1 MGIFSAIKQRAAN
14 KALAKANQRYGQELA
29 NWTKDS
35 AAIEEM
41 LTVVRDCAA
50 GKERDHFVDNGD
62 YGFMLKSDEY
72 AIAQLQGVMYLEVVK
87 APTRYSGGY
96 GGVSFPVFGRVRI
109 NTGRTGGQIIPGEE
123 SIDVTDSGNALI
135 TNTRIMFAG
144 TKRTHEWK
152 FDKMMSCSH
161 MDGGMTIFAMNTGKP
176 AGLGYGDGHAT
187 EVQFRIELAAAM
199 ALGTLERY
207 ESELLAE
214 KTQLETTKPVAPAP
228 LATA

>member
-1 MGIFSAIKQRAAN
+1 MGIFSAFKQRAAN
-14 KALAKANQRYGQELA
+14 KALAAANQRYGEELA
-29 NWTKDS
+29 SWTRDC

-41 LTVVRDCAA
+41 LTVARDCAA
-50 GKERDHFVDNGD
+50 GKARDHFVDTD
-62 YGFMLKSDEY
+62 DFGFMLKAEEF
-72 AIAQLQGVMYLEVVK
+72 AIAHLQGVMYLEVVK

-96 GGVSFPVFGRVRI
+96 GGVSFPIFGRVRI

-176 AGLGYGDGHAT
+176 AGLGYGEGSAT

-207 ESELLAE
+207 EAELLAE
-214 KTQLETTKPVAPAP
+214 KAELATEKPVAPAP
-228 LATA
+228 ITAP

>member
-14 KALAKANQRYGQELA
+14 KALAKANQQYGQELA

-41 LTVVRDCAA
+41 LTIALDCAT
-50 GKERDHFVDNGD
+50 GKAREHFVDND
-62 YGFMLKSDEY
+62 DFGFMLKADEF
-72 AIAQLQGVMYLEVVK
+72 AMAHLQGVMYLEVVK
-87 APTRYSGGY
+87 APTSYSGGY
-96 GGVSFPVFGRVRI
+96 GGVSFPLFGRVRI
-109 NTGRTGGQIIPGEE
+109 NTGRTGGQITPGEE

-135 TNTRIMFAG
+135 SNKRIMFAG

-152 FDKMMSCSH
+152 FDKMMNCSH
-161 MDGGMTIFAMNTGKP
+161 MDGGMTIFAMSTGKP
-176 AGLGYGDGHAT
+176 AGLGYGDGSAT

-214 KTQLETTKPVAPAP
+214 KAQLETAKPVAPAP
-228 LATA
+228 IATA

>member
-14 KALAKANQRYGQELA
+14 KALAKANRQYGQELA
-29 NWTKDS
+29 NWTMDS
-35 AAIEEM
+35 AALEEM
-41 LTVVRDCAA
+41 LTITRDCAT
-50 GKERDHFVDNGD
+50 GKAREHFVDND
-62 YGFMLKSDEY
+62 DFGFMLKADEF
-72 AIAQLQGVMYLEVVK
+72 AMAHLQGVMYLEVVK

-96 GGVSFPVFGRVRI
+96 GGVSFPLFGRVRI
-109 NTGRTGGQIIPGEE
+109 NTGRTGGQITPGEE

-135 TNTRIMFAG
+135 SNKRIMFAG

-161 MDGGMTIFAMNTGKP
+161 MDGGMTIFAMSTGKP
-176 AGLGYGDGHAT
+176 AGLGYGDGSAT

-214 KTQLETTKPVAPAP
+214 KAQLEMAKPVAPAP
-228 LATA
+228 IATT